1 MGVPPTPL
9 PLSDNR
15 PLINSLIAKIKLD
28 RFLPISVQIRQFDLQ
43 LLPRDDFYTGYD
55 PAVNAQMSTAFSVAA
70 YRFGHSLI
78 QNTFSRFTQE
88 GFQHKCDCDDKL
100 EFLPI
105 PLCDFGNPTY
115 LYDKGQGGVDAIF
128 RGLMKDPAATIDR

>member
-1 MGVPPTPL
+1 M
-9 PLSDNR
+9 
-15 PLINSLIAKIKLD
+15 
-28 RFLPISVQIRQFDLQ
+28 RQFDLR
-43 LLPRDDFYTGYD
+43 LLRGTEFFTGYD
-55 PAVNAQMSTAFSVAA
+55 PTVNAQMTTAFSVAA

-88 GFQHKCDCDDKL
+88 GFEHKCDCDAKL
-100 EFLPI
+100 EYLPI

-115 LYDKGQGGVDAIF
+115 LYDKCQGGVDSIF